1 MLEEIRLNVTLK
13 IGLGRRVTILDG
25 TGSRRE
31 GDGQASS
38 MTKIRMY
45 YISERQRSAKRTSV
59 GRTVA

>member
-1 MLEEIRLNVTLK
+1 MLEQIRLNVTLK

-38 MTKIRMY
+38 MTKIRR
-45 YISERQRSAKRTSV
+45 YIARGKGARNARL
-59 GRTVA
+59 